1 MLGLL
6 DRLDRDI
13 AQSRLPRELPL
24 LRAERSILLSR
35 LGEFERAR
43 QDIKAMKASPDI
55 QGVPALGAWLW
66 LSEGL
71 FDYFETMNERARARV
86 QRALALARSA
96 KSPRILALSAAW
108 CAHVEHRAGDTPAMT
123 SRLVEAL
130 TAATPDNHGA
140 LARACVI
147 TAAAY
152 HGFGTEAEAQ
162 PWYTRARSH
171 ASQEGD
177 GVTLSS
183 IMYNMAAL
191 RITNARLDEHF
202 GTLDRVIARRAL
214 LGAESSTHLDMTV
227 HTTAL
232 APLSWIQRAQIL
244 CVLDEFSDALQ
255 LYEQHYD
262 NAINQGLVCEEAQ
275 MQADR
280 AWCLY
285 RLGRSDEA
293 RVVARSAAAALTW
306 ATEVDSKAIA
316 HAQLGRTFDALGL
329 TEESAVHA
337 VEARRMYT
345 LHRECAVKV
354 CQALNDAQLNALYL
368 RVVPSNRP
376 AGRAASS
383 DGLQAQR

>member
-13 AQSRLPRELPL
+13 AQSRLPRELPF

-43 QDIKAMKASPDI
+43 QDIKALKASPDI

-71 FDYFETMNERARARV
+71 FDYFENVNERARERV
-86 QRALALARSA
+86 QRSLALARSA

-108 CAHVEHRAGDTPAMT
+108 CAHFEQRAGDVVAMT
-123 SRLVEAL
+123 GNLVECL
-130 TAATPDNHGA
+130 SAATPDNHGA

-147 TAAAY
+147 AAASF
-152 HGFGTEAEAQ
+152 HGFGTETEAQ
-162 PWYTRARSH
+162 PWYMRARSH

-202 GTLDRVIARRAL
+202 GTLDRALARRAL

-227 HTTAL
+227 QTTAL

-244 CVLDEFSDALQ
+244 CVLDEFADALK
-255 LYEQHYD
+255 LYEQHYES
-262 NAINQGLVCEEAQ
+262 AINQGLVREEAQ

-293 RVVARSAAAALTW
+293 RVMARSASAALTW
-306 ATEVDSKAIA
+306 ATEPESKAVA
-316 HAQLGRTFDALGL
+316 HAQLARTFASLGL
-329 TEESAVHA
+329 EEEGRVHA
-337 VEARRMYT
+337 AQAPRMYA
-345 LHRECAVKV
+345 LHREHAARG
-354 CQALNDAQLNALYL
+354 CQAIQAAQLDSLYQ
-368 RVVPSNRP
+368 RVVPSNR
-376 AGRAASS
+376 AAARAVPGS
-383 DGLQAQR
+383 R